1 MLLDFADADPKR
13 AQSLVVAIERVLHWF
28 ERCEEMPSLVTH
40 EL

>member
-1 MLLDFADADPKR
+1 MLLDFVNASRSR
-13 AQSLVVAIERVLHWF
+13 AESLVMEIERVLHWF